1 MKITDKEVRYVAA
14 LANLTLTEDEIGR
27 MVHDLDEIL
36 THIDKLNELDTS
48 AVEPMAQVLYD
59 ADETATL
66 RADVEQEYA
75 GRDRATWK
83 ERFASGD
90 ALRVLVLSC
99 RHTTYVRHAAADLA
113 QARAFYTRACDGG
126 VLRGCS
132 NLGGLVMRG
141 DPANP
146 PNPAAAADLFRRA
159 CEGRTG
165 VGCANLAAAR

>member
-66 RADVEQEYA
+66 RADVEQPSLTNEAAVANAVKSGA
-75 GRDRATWK
+75 G
-83 ERFASGD
+83 
-90 ALRVLVLSC
+90 
-99 RHTTYVRHAAADLA
+99 
-113 QARAFYTRACDGG
+113 
-126 VLRGCS
+126 
-132 NLGGLVMRG
+132 
-141 DPANP
+141 
-146 PNPAAAADLFRRA
+146 
-159 CEGRTG
+159 
-165 VGCANLAAAR
+165 